1 MSRWIVL
8 AIPVGGIAEA
18 NTEARTVTELEGSSE
33 EAKTALLQAAH
44 TYTHNRWKVR
54 RREIYQCSDRS
65 YLLRLQGRTGTYNYL
80 VQLAELVHDT
90 AAEPTAQPPAEPQ
103 SPTSPDQPW

>member
-33 EAKTALLQAAH
+33 EATAALLHAAH
-44 TYTHNRWKVR
+44 TYTHTRWKVR

-65 YLLRLQGRTGTYNYL
+65 YLLRLKGRTGTYNYL
-80 VQLAELVHDT
+80 VQLAELVHDS
-90 AAEPTAQPPAEPQ
+90 AAEPVGPALG
-103 SPTSPDQPW
+103 